1 MITFQQKLL
10 HLVKCFRR
18 QWPLFSNS
26 ERTTVCGAD
35 CMLMALQLSMAEV
48 NKQHHGCFTVPLS
61 DVLET
66 WNYLLCDKLGLY
78 ENMKEPENY
87 ADVKKAYHA
96 FLARSNMLD
105 LIDIY
110 QKCYSLGLSAEDES
124 ISPVTHLP
132 LPLWISYC
140 SDLCSKNILCSF
152 SSSEDCLCILSHVHV
167 WVCNCILLCTY
178 CGMRRYSAAGMNFV
192 VICNSVTDLF
202 SLFSVFSPLLL
213 ATILQ
218 SLQFWACFS
227 PRVQDS
233 AEVTVLAKKFVCSY
247 LSLLV
252 NSKDDLALA
261 HILNVP
267 DRGLGREAF
276 TNLKHASQER
286 RMSIFLMA
294 TSFIRTIELGGRDS
308 ASSFYDPLRAHVK
321 GLSNF
326 VNFIDKLQEILGE
339 ILNTRIAGGQILS
352 TVKMHLIKGRSNGD
366 PFCQAVEEVVQ
377 DLDLKIKNIV
387 DSQQETLTASTTG
400 VSPARPKLH
409 SINHGTAY
417 CGRDTVK
424 ALLVLLDEEAVNPPT
439 QNKADLLCDNES
451 LSLCGITSVLTL
463 FSSPA
468 RSNGSSPKPLRQRIL
483 KSKDEK
489 VIKMKQSSIK
499 SQFACTYK
507 NDLSKVSGQHS
518 HGVPTCKRPVIPKQ
532 HLKAGKCT
540 EGTNSCLDVPG
551 LGTISESV
559 HQTRSCAEM
568 EKLSCQPRNK
578 NSENEQM
585 DLKNDKIISDKESE
599 LSLQKNTKRLKTS
612 NSSEKELDSKISGKR
627 KQTKTARKN
636 KLIAGQAKLTR
647 FFQV

>member
-1 MITFQQKLL
+1 MVSFQQKIL
-10 HLVKCFRR
+10 HVVKCFRR

-48 NKQHHGCFTVPLS
+48 NKQYHGDFTVPLS

-66 WNYLLCDKLGLY
+66 WNYLLHDKLGLY

-110 QKCYSLGLSAEDES
+110 QKCYSLGLVAEDET
-124 ISPVTHLP
+124 ISPVQL
-132 LPLWISYC
+132 LEFISGVMNAQENNG
-140 SDLCSKNILCSF
+140 SV
-152 SSSEDCLCILSHVHV
+152 LSTATQINREGQEH
-167 WVCNCILLCTY
+167 
-178 CGMRRYSAAGMNFV
+178 MK
-192 VICNSVTDLF
+192 VT
-202 SLFSVFSPLLL
+202 
-213 ATILQ
+213 I
-218 SLQFWACFS
+218 
-227 PRVQDS
+227 
-233 AEVTVLAKKFVCSY
+233 LAKKFVCSY

-252 NSKDDLALA
+252 NSKDDLAVA

-267 DRGLGREAF
+267 DRGLGRGAF

-286 RMSIFLMA
+286 KMSIFLMA
-294 TSFIRTIELGGRDS
+294 TSFIRTIELGGRAS
-308 ASSFYDPLRAHVK
+308 ASSLYDPLRTYVK

-326 VNFIDKLQEILGE
+326 VNFIDKLQEIVGE
-339 ILNTRIAGGQILS
+339 ILNTRIAGGRILS
-352 TVKMHLIKGRSNGD
+352 TVKMHLIKGRSSGD

-387 DSQQETLTASTTG
+387 NSQQETLTASTTG

-424 ALLVLLDEEAVNPPT
+424 VLLVLLDEEAVNPPT

-451 LSLCGITSVLTL
+451 LNLCGITSVLTL
-463 FSSPA
+463 FSSPT

-483 KSKDEK
+483 KSMDEK

-507 NDLSKVSGQHS
+507 NDLSEMSGQHS
-518 HGVPTCKRPVIPKQ
+518 HGIPTCKHPVVPKQ

-559 HQTRSCAEM
+559 HQTRSYAEM
-568 EKLSCQPRNK
+568 GKLSCLPRNK

-585 DLKNDKIISDKESE
+585 DLNNDKIICDKESE
-599 LSLQKNTKRLKTS
+599 PSLQKNTKRLKTS
-612 NSSEKELDSKISGKR
+612 NSSEKELDSKIGGKR